1 MDDRQTQ
8 IREGA
13 GLEESKLN
21 VEFID
26 WLRRWSTPIM
36 GLVAVVALGFVVANK
51 LEKRHNA
58 AIDRA
63 FQELADASDQASPSP
78 VTLTTVAEENAGI
91 RGVPL
96 LAQMRAADVYLHSAR
111 SGVKVGAKVQPDGKV
126 DAEEVLTDEQ
136 RSANLVEAEKLY
148 QKIYD
153 ATATD
158 RNKAIHALGA
168 AFGLAAVAESRGNID
183 AAKKAYEQAAKIADY
198 SGLTGQAAVAK
209 KRIEALPQL
218 GEAPKLLSASELP
231 KPPELPKPEAPAGV
245 YTPTVIPEAGTP
257 GTLPATTPPGTNPP
271 TTPPGTEAPKPAPT
285 GQTPTT
291 PAPAATSPATTP
303 PATPPADPKP
313 AEPK

>member
-36 GLVAVVALGFVVANK
+36 GLVAVVALGFVVANR

-126 DAEEVLTDEQ
+126 DAEEVLNDEQ
-136 RSANLVEAEKLY
+136 RNANLAEAEKLY

-158 RNKAIHALGA
+158 KKKSIHALGA
-168 AFGLAAVAESRGNID
+168 AFGLAAVAESRGNIE

-209 KRIEALPQL
+209 KRIEALPLL
-218 GEAPKLLSASELP
+218 GEAPKLLSASDLP

-245 YTPTVIPEAGTP
+245 YTPTVVPEAGTP
-257 GTLPATTPPGTNPP
+257 GANPPATTPAPP

-285 GQTPTT
+285 GQTPAPATTPPATT
-291 PAPAATSPATTP
+291 PATP